1 MFLPDLSREQRG
13 SVFVIHKA
21 STAVS
26 MDTGQVAEHNEG
38 PRRAKNNA
46 DLGTALAAKV
56 ADIFAA

>member
-1 MFLPDLSREQRG
+1 
-13 SVFVIHKA
+13 
-21 STAVS
+21 